1 MAVIN
6 AGYRFRARKKKSL
19 SIVKVPKN
27 VREAF
32 NIDIMYKNGMAKL
45 EPGKKNCLYDRCY
58 VFEEVNY
65 INKDDAEKESFLN
78 QFMAW
83 LKTMNVDFKI
93 TVANEY
99 QSIEEFLDSVQCM
112 TNRSL
117 YPDIGEGID
126 RWTREKLEDS
136 NPNVTTLRYLTIS
149 SRAASL
155 QDAKVIFNSLDT
167 TIKAMFASWQAR
179 ILPLNAE
186 ARLSCIHSLLCPGKK
201 RDEEFILFGPGHDWK
216 NDIFPRS
223 IRTYSNFMVADD
235 VHMAVLFGWKYRGS
249 IDPDSF
255 IRSFSNME
263 FPSYIT
269 MDFAPV
275 PPDEISDFLTAAGI
289 NVEKSISDEEEYRRR
304 KNIIGTGP
312 SYGRQ
317 RKKDEVESLQDQIA
331 ENDET
336 GFFMNLLMVVTAP
349 DEDTLAQRVSK
360 YQAIGRKEGVVMETA
375 NWQQLKALNTAL
387 PIGGRQVDFMRFF
400 LSSSVAAFQPFYAQ
414 DIIET
419 GGYVYGLNRATK
431 RLILGNR
438 KLLMNPHGI
447 IIGHTGSG
455 KSFYI
460 KITEILQTLVGTSD
474 DILILDPQNEFQEI
488 VERYGGIF
496 FDLTPKSGIHL
507 NGFEV
512 YEDVFYGDS
521 GTKERFIAAQSKYA
535 KSLIA
540 AIMSNI
546 LFTQEHAAVVGRC
559 TRRMFEKVFAQKKLK
574 KQPTLKMLREEIG
587 LELKAAKTEYDENII
602 RPVYNSMEEYT
613 EGACDMLAYP
623 SNVRFDERLVGFG
636 LKNVPEDNW
645 EAVMLTI
652 MHYTSSRM
660 EYNQKE
666 RRAVHFIVDETQ
678 VLSRKG
684 TSAEQLNTAVATF
697 RKFGGICTM
706 AMQNLSAAMHNE
718 QLKELFSNCSYKCF
732 LDQGGVDAN
741 ALAEIQ
747 ELSQTEFDALSSDE
761 PGRGVM
767 VWGKKVVLFDAKVSK
782 DNPLYDMIST
792 NFHEKREEA
801 LKDRPEDHM
810 LEPAGDTDR
819 VYEDPEAD
827 IGLEKESGS
836 SDSTVEGTEKAGNTD
851 GKEEKKEGPEPGER
865 QEAGSGPE
873 KKEEKEEQPEAG
885 EPEGLLPGSQAQSLD
900 RPGRIILKM
909 ASYQKVTIGDIL
921 CILTDMTEDE
931 AKEKTADLV
940 DAGLLLETEGPSGS
954 YYRKAG

>member
-126 RWTREKLEDS
+126 QWTREKLEDS

-167 TIKAMFASWQAR
+167 TIQAMFASWQAR

-496 FDLTPKSGIHL
+496 FDLTPK
-507 NGFEV
+507 
-512 YEDVFYGDS
+512 DVFYGDS

-865 QEAGSGPE
+865 QETGSGPE

>member
-1 MAVIN
+1 MAIIN
-6 AGYRFRARKKKSL
+6 AGYRFRARRKKSL
-19 SIVKVPKN
+19 PIVKVPKN

-65 INKDDAEKESFLN
+65 INKDDAEKVSFLN

-136 NPNVTTLRYLTIS
+136 NPNVTTLRYLTLS
-149 SRAASL
+149 CRAASL
-155 QDAKVIFNSLDT
+155 QDAKVVFNSLDT
-167 TIKAMFASWQAR
+167 TIQAMFASWQAR
-179 ILPLNAE
+179 ILPLTAE
-186 ARLSCIHSLLCPGKK
+186 ERLSCIHSLLCPGKK

-216 NDIFPRS
+216 NDIFPQT

-235 VHMAVLFGWKYRGS
+235 VYMAVLFGWKYRGS
-249 IDPDSF
+249 INPDTF
-255 IRSFSNME
+255 IQTFSSTK

-275 PPDEISDFLTAAGI
+275 PPDEISDFLAAAGI
-289 NVEKSISDEEEYRRR
+289 NVEKAISDEEEYKRR

-317 RKKDEVESLQDQIA
+317 RKKDEVESLQDQVS

-336 GFFMNLLMVVTAP
+336 GFFMNLLMVITAP

-360 YQAIGRKEGVVMETA
+360 YQRISENEGVIMETA

-455 KSFYI
+455 KSVLI
-460 KITEILQTLVGTSD
+460 KLTEILQTLIGTND
-474 DILILDPQNEFQEI
+474 DILILDPQMEFREI
-488 VERYGGIF
+488 VEKYGGIY
-496 FDLTPKSGIHL
+496 FDLTPKSGIYL

-512 YEDVFYGDS
+512 YDDVFYGDS
-521 GTKERFIAAQSKYA
+521 GTKERFIAAQTKYA

-559 TRRMFEKVFAQKKLK
+559 TRRMFDKVFAQKKLK

-587 LELKAAKTEYDENII
+587 LELKEAQTEYDENII

-767 VWGKKVVLFDAKVSK
+767 VWGKKVVLFDAKVAK

-792 NFHEKREEA
+792 NFHEKKEIASEVKPEEHI
-801 LKDRPEDHM
+801 P
-810 LEPAGDTDR
+810 EPAADAEEISDDT
-819 VYEDPEAD
+819 EAD
-827 IGLEKESGS
+827 IGTDRRSGS
-836 SDSTVEGTEKAGNTD
+836 FDSIMEGVEKTGGTD
-851 GKEEKKEGPEPGER
+851 GKEEDKEKDPETVPG
-865 QEAGSGPE
+865 SE
-873 KKEEKEEQPEAG
+873 KKEEKEEHPSTG
-885 EPEGLLPGSQAQSLD
+885 EPERFLPGSQAESLD
-900 RPGRIILKM
+900 RAGRIILKM
-909 ASYQKVTIGDIL
+909 ASYQKVSIKDV
-921 CILTDMTEDE
+921 CYILTDMTEE
-931 AKEKTADLV
+931 EVREKADLLV
-940 DAGLLLETEGPSGS
+940 SAGLLLKTETPSGLF
-954 YYRKAG
+954 YRKAANI